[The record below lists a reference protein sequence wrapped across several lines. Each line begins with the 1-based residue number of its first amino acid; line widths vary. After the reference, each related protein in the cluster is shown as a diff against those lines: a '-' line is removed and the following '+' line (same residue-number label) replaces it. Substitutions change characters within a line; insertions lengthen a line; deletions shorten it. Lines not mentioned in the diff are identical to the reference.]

1 MLPQRASNLLKLQ
14 NTDKKESFKKMDSL
28 EMDLLQNDLIQKMK
42 KEEPNL
48 FQILE
53 DYIDDKIS
61 SQELE
66 VFLNMDRKDRR
77 VYIDNYQAR

>member
-1 MLPQRASNLLKLQ
+1 
-14 NTDKKESFKKMDSL
+14 MDSL
-28 EMDLLQNDLIQKMK
+28 EMNLLQNDLIQKMK

>member
-1 MLPQRASNLLKLQ
+1 
-14 NTDKKESFKKMDSL
+14 
-28 EMDLLQNDLIQKMK
+28 MDLLQNDLIQKMK

>member
-1 MLPQRASNLLKLQ
+1 
-14 NTDKKESFKKMDSL
+14 MDSL

>member
-1 MLPQRASNLLKLQ
+1 
-14 NTDKKESFKKMDSL
+14 MDSL
-28 EMDLLQNDLIQKMK
+28 EMDLLQNDLMQKMK